1 MEVFG
6 GASRST
12 ASSGGFSPLQA
23 PGCRVTWS
31 PRLLLL
37 ELLPPSGSGCGS
49 FRYPSCSFHPAPAWF
64 SSETSASWV
73 LTVASAPD
81 SERTFAF
88 GRSLC
93 SVSGSTLS
101 SLVASWC
108 GGLGACLPF
117 FPFPFPFGVVISP
130 GLMDR
135 ELEGFF
141 PSGCF
146 LFQLWG
152 CPASALAVAGKGGSV
167 LRAHPFFGTVAW
179 CLFVSSLPLLHYPVS
194 L

>member
-1 MEVFG
+1 MEVLG
-6 GASRST
+6 VASRST
-12 ASSGGFSPLQA
+12 ASSDGFSPMQA
-23 PGCRVTWS
+23 PGCRFTWS

-49 FRYPSCSFHPAPAWF
+49 FRCPSCSFHPTPAWF

-73 LTVASAPD
+73 VTVASAPV

-93 SVSGSTLS
+93 SVSGSTP

-117 FPFPFPFGVVISP
+117 FPLSFSLWVCHHSRVIGQGAGGVLPIGLFP
-130 GLMDR
+130 L
-135 ELEGFF
+135 
-141 PSGCF
+141 
-146 LFQLWG
+146 
-152 CPASALAVAGKGGSV
+152 SALGLPCLCSGGGRQGRQCLAGPSV
-167 LRAHPFFGTVAW
+167 LRDG
-179 CLFVSSLPLLHYPVS
+179 CLVPVQVSSPPLLRYPVS

>member
-12 ASSGGFSPLQA
+12 ASSGGFSPIQA
-23 PGCRVTWS
+23 PGCRFTWC
-31 PRLLLL
+31 LLGSCFWSYCLCQL
-37 ELLPPSGSGCGS
+37 QAVAASAAPPVL
-49 FRYPSCSFHPAPAWF
+49 FYPASAWF
-64 SSETSASWV
+64 SWETSASWV

-93 SVSGSTLS
+93 SVSGSTPS

-117 FPFPFPFGVVISP
+117 FPFPFP
-130 GLMDR
+130 L
-135 ELEGFF
+135 
-141 PSGCF
+141 
-146 LFQLWG
+146 
-152 CPASALAVAGKGGSV
+152 GS
-167 LRAHPFFGTVAW
+167 
-179 CLFVSSLPLLHYPVS
+179 
-194 L
+194 